1 MSDSKDSPLPLLM
14 DSNLKEDCIVAMNA
28 DVKADL
34 LRPEQFKELGSVWD
48 LSNKSIEKRLDSQGD
63 YR

>member
-1 MSDSKDSPLPLLM
+1 MDKFDSR
-14 DSNLKEDCIVAMNA
+14 SNLKEDCIVAMNA